1 MTILYEDKQII
12 CDEEAITIKNY
23 YVPLG
28 GDKIIPYSQINSISE
43 QKLTIWS
50 GLSQIWGNLTNVR
63 ERNNAA
69 KVYWSSFDPKRLFK
83 NKAIVID
90 DGELVKSVI
99 TPDDQAKVFQ
109 ILQAKAVALS
119 PSTIE
124 PPAQL

>member
-12 CDEEAITIKNY
+12 CDEEAITIKDY
-23 YVPLG
+23 YAPLG
-28 GDKIIPYSQINSISE
+28 GDKIILYSQINSISE
-43 QKLTIWS
+43 KKLTIWS
-50 GLSQIWGNLTNVR
+50 GLSQIWGNLTNVK
-63 ERNNAA
+63 ERNNAP

-124 PPAQL
+124 PPTQL